1 MRAGQYSVSINAR
14 GKGGKI
20 LTNIEEALLHA
31 SMTPSQHLRHVF
43 ETAGSY
49 SDAVAGLSAG
59 TEHMT
64 HAPSRQSCIA
74 AARACQSASMAA
86 RRAT

>member
-1 MRAGQYSVSINAR
+1 VVCCESLRHLYTATTAVGFVGVLNGMRAGQYSVSINAR

-59 TEHMT
+59 TE
-64 HAPSRQSCIA
+64 RNI
-74 AARACQSASMAA
+74 
-86 RRAT
+86 